1 MLFPVVRKA
10 PRDAC
15 GPVCVNVNVSLSDF
29 SFVAFS
35 ARSHTDQTCWP
46 VPSVRLVLVLSLSEY
61 WPSPLHFSFW
71 PPLPIVRVLQEPV

>member
-15 GPVCVNVNVSLSDF
+15 GPVRVNVNVSLSDF

-35 ARSHTDQTCWP
+35 LQGAIRP
-46 VPSVRLVLVLSLSEY
+46 VYVLSLFQSICSLSEY

-71 PPLPIVRVLQEPV
+71 PSLPIVRVLQELV